1 MQRGE
6 DEDKAE
12 NEAKTLAAKEEGNTV
27 ERLDAI
33 HLRSLAAPVKNTV
46 VAAAAKEDADN
57 SNNNDNADMND
68 AQPLPTTKTKTVATI
83 TTITI
88 AKKKTPRRS
97 NINMKKMKKTS
108 SFAPFARACVT

>member
-33 HLRSLAAPVKNTV
+33 HFAIVSSSS
-46 VAAAAKEDADN
+46 KEYGGGGG
-57 SNNNDNADMND
+57 SEGG
-68 AQPLPTTKTKTVATI
+68 
-83 TTITI
+83 
-88 AKKKTPRRS
+88 RG
-97 NINMKKMKKTS
+97 
-108 SFAPFARACVT
+108 